1 MSEQIWDKKLNRIL
15 ADVSARALKLFAAG
29 LLVYGG
35 GTGVILTMVGDRS
48 LALVLQMFLFQL
60 CVMYFGVLEMYK
72 CLRGAFLTNLEV
84 SRDTMPVFDRL
95 ASVAEK
101 LEAKSADAD
110 RVFEKFER
118 LIDKVSAQVDADPV
132 KRIESKIDQAVEEIR
147 ELAPD
152 GGPDIGRGI
161 AALRAAP
168 VRVLPMAGGN
178 GNGNATKTT

>member
-1 MSEQIWDKKLNRIL
+1 MEQQRKAGWDEKLNGIL
-15 ADVSARALKLFAAG
+15 ADVSGRAMKLFATG
-29 LLVYGG
+29 LVVYGG
-35 GTGVILTMVGDRS
+35 GTAVILTLVADRS

-101 LEAKSADAD
+101 IEAKSADAD
-110 RVFEKFER
+110 RVFAKLER
-118 LIDKVSAQVDADPV
+118 LVDKVSTLVDEDPV

-147 ELAPD
+147 DLAPD
-152 GGPDIGRGI
+152 GAPDIGRGI

-168 VRVLPMAGGN
+168 ARALPMGGN
-178 GNGNATKTT
+178 GLTKAT